1 MNRKIATVALC
12 ALALSPAVALAQ
24 QTAPQ
29 QKPAETQK
37 PAESMEMKHAPA
49 PNSHQ
54 WQQLRSLVGEWQ
66 GTAEEGGKKQPTT
79 VEVRMTGGGSA
90 IMHLLGK
97 DTPHEMVTMF
107 HPDGDTL
114 LATHYCSAHNQ
125 PRMQMVAAP
134 APNQIAF
141 RFKDG
146 TNIGPGDGHMV
157 GLVITFIDANDHDE
171 AWAYEDHGKELP
183 GAVFHYERKP

>member
-12 ALALSPAVALAQ
+12 ALVLSPAVALAQ
-24 QTAPQ
+24 QAAPQ
-29 QKPAETQK
+29 QKPAET
-37 PAESMEMKHAPA
+37 MEMKHAPA
-49 PNSHQ
+49 PNSPE
-54 WQQLRSLVGEWQ
+54 WQQLRTLVGEWQ

-90 IMHLLGK
+90 IMHLIGK

-114 LATHYCSAHNQ
+114 LATHYCSAH
-125 PRMQMVAAP
+125 
-134 APNQIAF
+134 NQIAF

-157 GLVITFIDANDHDE
+157 GLVITFIDANHHDE
-171 AWAYEDHGKELP
+171 AWAYEDHGKEMP